1 MTFRRNSQKYEDS
14 VKFCQH
20 FAKYRFAK
28 FRIQPISYLFGR
40 YYRIEA
46 DVLVILPEIPRYTWG
61 GDTSGQILTF
71 RQFKICVGI
80 VTI

>member
-1 MTFRRNSQKYEDS
+1 MFRCEEINFCNMTFRRNSQKYEDS

-61 GDTSGQILTF
+61 G
-71 RQFKICVGI
+71 VG
-80 VTI
+80 TLLDKY